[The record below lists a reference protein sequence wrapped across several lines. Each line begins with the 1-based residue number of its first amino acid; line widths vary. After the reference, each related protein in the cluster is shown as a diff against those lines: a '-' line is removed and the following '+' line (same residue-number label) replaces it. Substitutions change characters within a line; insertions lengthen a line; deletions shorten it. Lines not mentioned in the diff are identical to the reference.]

1 MDPDV
6 YYGGDGY
13 PTEHTPLPA
22 GRYSVGFFDGTEDSV
37 EMYLTDPENY
47 SEYLAD
53 CGIGSCMRGPFDSV
67 EELNPDTQPQYDSE
81 DDPGKILAETFALV
95 GQGEFKKATKLL
107 EDHMKDMEK
116 T

>member
-1 MDPDV
+1 MKLKFKAWVIAHQTDYFGLFRLGQSFMDPKL

-13 PTEHTPLPA
+13 PTEHTPLAA

-53 CGIGSCMRGPFDSV
+53 CGIGTMMRGP
-67 EELNPDTQPQYDSE
+67 
-81 DDPGKILAETFALV
+81 
-95 GQGEFKKATKLL
+95 L
-107 EDHMKDMEK
+107 E
-116 T
+116 